1 MARVEENK
9 ESGVIE
15 AKRIYK
21 NKDNSLDAFNE
32 YEENDKYKMP
42 IELSDWATG
51 GLTNSWLEQ
60 LGWKEKWDGLRVEC

>member
-42 IELSDWATG
+42 IELSD
-51 GLTNSWLEQ
+51 
-60 LGWKEKWDGLRVEC
+60 